1 MAKRCTVHVTHPD
14 GQQTATVGWFVGASE
29 MSIRQSIASALDLKS
44 LAFFGRDQDGD
55 VVALSS
61 SLPTGTLLTLEY
73 VQPGGAGS
81 GSGHGGQR
89 ALNFRGQVLKFE
101 RVQAHLA
108 NERTWLAW
116 VRTALSALSIA
127 FSLLTMSED
136 ATSQWLAVSL
146 FVTGSFMVS
155 NVLFTFITGWLRYVR
170 VKDVLMLSK
179 SEMTEHFGRFGLSHH
194 ARFLS
199 AILLFISVLYISGS
213 GEISS

>member
-1 MAKRCTVHVTHPD
+1 MERCTVHVTHPD
-14 GQQTATVGWFVGASE
+14 GQRTATVGWFVGASE
-29 MSIRQSIASALDLKS
+29 VSIRQSIASSLDLRS

-61 SLPTGTLLTLEY
+61 SLPTGTKMTLEY
-73 VQPGGAGS
+73 VRPGGAGASS
-81 GSGHGGQR
+81 GDGRRS
-89 ALNFRGQVLKFE
+89 LTFRGQVLKFE

-136 ATSQWLAVSL
+136 STAQWLAVSL
-146 FVTGSFMVS
+146 FVTGCFMVS

-179 SEMTEHFGRFGLSHH
+179 SEMSEHFGRFGLSHH